1 MAALCGLCGGIG
13 HKQLCW
19 GRHAV
24 VPHDQGAC
32 IGQQCGLRAPHEAP
46 LAAQVHP
53 VHLQDLGSGKLEG
66 CGCEACWLDIVTH
79 SVWWAELWSCLRT
92 RALPQLQRLVAD
104 DEQTAVAWLWL
115 LTIISERAGPIMTLP
130 GLLRT

>member
-1 MAALCGLCGGIG
+1 MAALCGLCGGIR

-19 GRHAV
+19 GWHAV

-53 VHLQDLGSGKLEG
+53 VHLRDLGFW
-66 CGCEACWLDIVTH
+66 EA
-79 SVWWAELWSCLRT
+79 RGM
-92 RALPQLQRLVAD
+92 RLQ
-104 DEQTAVAWLWL
+104 
-115 LTIISERAGPIMTLP
+115 
-130 GLLRT
+130 GLLAGHSHAQCVVG